1 MILFLTQYYRGIGHA
16 NRIKL
21 LAEETAKYYDT
32 VVVDHLFKPP
42 LDIKGVKHHYAMLES
57 YQLKDIKK
65 VFNFIQQK
73 ELLRFRL
80 SKWKYILN
88 IHKPKVVVIEGFP
101 FCRHQFAYEYF
112 SYMNECKKRG
122 IKLLCSIRDYPW
134 DEPHD
139 GGVQDWIA
147 TTQNL
152 VIENYFEKILVHGD
166 NSILP
171 LMSDRVKM
179 TNTAEL
185 VRELSHKLYY
195 TGYVADDSL
204 KKHENKNNIVY
215 VSLGFNKEEVLTIFK
230 RFLTTA
236 GKFPDLTFVMPMA
249 NVYLENIKN
258 VKKGN
263 IILTDYIED
272 LASKISDCRLF
283 ITYGGYNSTMEVL
296 QTQCPTILIPR
307 QNGQKLEQSI
317 RAYAFEHLNC
327 FKICNPNE
335 LQNLDKVIKEALD
348 DKEFPKK
355 FPYSLK
361 GVEKSAKKIFD
372 YIS

>member
-21 LAEETAKYYDT
+21 LAEETAKHHET

-42 LDIKGVKHHYAMLES
+42 LDIKGVKHYAMLES

-80 SKWKYILN
+80 NKWKYILN
-88 IHKPKVVVIEGFP
+88 THKPKVVIIEGFP

-166 NSILP
+166 KGILP

-185 VRELSHKLYY
+185 VRELSHKIYY
-195 TGYVADDSL
+195 TGYVTDNRL
-204 KKHENKNNIVY
+204 MKHENKNNIVY
-215 VSLGFNKEEVLTIFK
+215 VSLGWNKEEVLTIFK

-236 GKFPDLTFVMPMA
+236 EKFPDLTFVMPMA
-249 NVYLENIKN
+249 MLK
-258 VKKGN
+258 
-263 IILTDYIED
+263 
-272 LASKISDCRLF
+272 
-283 ITYGGYNSTMEVL
+283 
-296 QTQCPTILIPR
+296 
-307 QNGQKLEQSI
+307 
-317 RAYAFEHLNC
+317 
-327 FKICNPNE
+327 
-335 LQNLDKVIKEALD
+335 KVI
-348 DKEFPKK
+348 
-355 FPYSLK
+355 
-361 GVEKSAKKIFD
+361 
-372 YIS
+372 

>member
-101 FCRHQFAYEYF
+101 FCRHQFAFEYF
-112 SYMNECKKRG
+112 SYMKECKKRG

-272 LASKISDCRLF
+272 LASKISECRLF

>member
-101 FCRHQFAYEYF
+101 FCRHQFAFEYF

-272 LASKISDCRLF
+272 LASKISECRLF

-361 GVEKSAKKIFD
+361 GVEKSANKILD

>member
-101 FCRHQFAYEYF
+101 FCRHQFAFEYF

-317 RAYAFEHLNC
+317 RAYACEHLNC